1 MSTTRSPLPVDAAS
15 SIEPLAP
22 PPRIAVR
29 GAGVS
34 FRAPSGE
41 DRPVLSAVDLQVGPG
56 ELVSLLGPSGCGK
69 TTLMNLM
76 AGFLRPTVGS
86 VAIDGVPVS
95 GPDPRR
101 VVIFQDYG
109 LFPWRTVLGNVL
121 FALESRGE
129 RGAAARAKALHFL
142 QLVGL
147 AEAADQHPHQLSGG
161 MKQRVAIAR
170 ALAVRPEVLFM
181 DEPFGALDTFTR
193 FHLQDL
199 LLELWERTRLT
210 TVLVTHDVDEALYL
224 SDRVVVLGENPG
236 RIVETIDVALP
247 RPRDRR
253 DPVLHALRDR
263 LLEHLRLA
271 GRWHLRTPEY
281 EI

>member
-1 MSTTRSPLPVDAAS
+1 MTPIPQSILTAAAV
-15 SIEPLAP
+15 SIDPLAP
-22 PPRIAVR
+22 PPRIDVR
-29 GAGVS
+29 GAGVT
-34 FRAPSGE
+34 FALANAPA
-41 DRPVLSAVDLQVGPG
+41 RTVLSSIDLQVRNG
-56 ELVSLLGPSGCGK
+56 EFVSLLGPSGCGK

-76 AGFLRPTVGS
+76 AGFLRPTVGT
-86 VAIDGVPVS
+86 VAIDGSPVT

-129 RGAAARAKALHFL
+129 RGPAARDRARHYL

-147 AEAADQHPHQLSGG
+147 TDAADQHPHQLSGG

-170 ALAVRPEVLFM
+170 ALSVAPEVLFM

-199 LLELWERTRLT
+199 LLELWERSRIT

-224 SDRVVVLGENPG
+224 SDRVVVLGERPG
-236 RIVETIDVALP
+236 RIVETIDVALE

-253 DPVLHALRDR
+253 APELHRLRDR
-263 LLEHLRLA
+263 LLEELRLA
-271 GRWHLRTPEY
+271 GRWARQKPEY
-281 EI
+281 DI